1 MYRRRN
7 RMVHFNDIHT
17 QLMRSKSQIKFVG
30 VEEVRKLSRIIEPE
44 EQIMALIKGWHSGA
58 LTIMCATDKR
68 IILLPLSRATT
79 HDEVSYTDIT
89 TVARHEKPVG
99 MQLVLETNTMVYM
112 LRTWHKK
119 YLVDMHQF
127 IERHALYIHEQ
138 LSTRDEDLYRVPLQL
153 SNISKNLRTIQKL
166 QGLASSK

>member
-1 MYRRRN
+1 
-7 RMVHFNDIHT
+7 MVHFNDIHT

-44 EQIMALIKGWHSGA
+44 EQIMALIKGWHSGS
-58 LTIMCATDKR
+58 LTIMCATDRR
-68 IILLPLSRATT
+68 IILLPMSRTT
-79 HDEVSYTDIT
+79 EHYEVSYTDIT

-119 YLVDMHQF
+119 YIVDMHQF
-127 IERHALYIHEQ
+127 IERHALYVHEQ
-138 LSTRDEDLYRVPLQL
+138 QALYEEEVYKIPVQLAHLSRH
-153 SNISKNLRTIQKL
+153 LRTIQKM
-166 QGLASSK
+166 QGLARK

>member
-1 MYRRRN
+1 
-7 RMVHFNDIHT
+7 MVNFNDIHT

-58 LTIMCATDKR
+58 LTIMCATDRR
-68 IILLPLSRATT
+68 IILLPMSRTT
-79 HDEVSYTDIT
+79 EHHEVSYADIT

-99 MQLVLETNTMVYM
+99 MQLVLETSTMVYV

-138 LSTRDEDLYRVPLQL
+138 LGAQRKELYELPVQL
-153 SNISKNLRTIQKL
+153 SNISKNLRMIQKM
-166 QGLASSK
+166 QGLASGE